1 MKIFRLFSM
10 LFVLSY
16 FIIGSC
22 VAQDHFSA
30 YAKEVFARLKPHL
43 SQSNKT
49 TFLPAQLME
58 QYLLESEPEGIT
70 LGAIIQV
77 NNRQQTEAELN
88 RLGIRIHTRAGDI
101 WTLRIPIDRLHEFA
115 SLKGIAQVDFDK
127 KLHPS
132 LTEAKQDVGADKAHS
147 GIGLP
152 MAFRGKGV
160 IVGVIDQGFDAG
172 HPTFYDKEG
181 NLRVAKWWNQND
193 TGTPPQGY
201 SYGREY
207 PNKAAILQAMKDN
220 SPIGHGTHV
229 AGIACGA
236 GDGTTETYTGL
247 APESEIVWVSFLKA
261 GTNVID
267 AVKYIFDYAE
277 SQGKPVVINMSFGT
291 HDGPHDGT
299 SLVDKGLENLVGS
312 GKILVGAL
320 GNEGMRTLHLDHI
333 FEGGADTLRTIPVLE
348 GVPPLI
354 GQSTVLVYGS
364 QEYNV
369 GFVLLNARTGE
380 VAEYVDKFYNP
391 FTAADVDSFT
401 IGSGFEGTTIRVASV
416 KPANSSNN
424 KGHLRISFNS
434 TYLFNPKV
442 VALRI
447 AGKPASKVEL
457 WNMGAGGTGSNFT
470 DTLPGS
476 TTVLQGYRQGD
487 NRTTLREI
495 GGSGRSVISVG
506 AYTTKNEYTD
516 ITGTKQ
522 TIRMP
527 APIGEIAPF
536 SSRGPAADGR
546 MKPDISAP
554 GNVVASAFSSFDQ
567 FSPREAI
574 VANVERN
581 GKRYPF
587 GVYEGTSMASPMVC
601 GAVALLLQ
609 VNPKLTVDQ
618 VKSILQQT
626 ARKDDFTTATDNDTW
641 GWGKLN
647 VYDAIKKAIEITGRT
662 DEAEAMPVI
671 IYPNPASH
679 ECTIIYHAS
688 SDLTATI
695 KAYNVGGAEMG
706 SWTLKENGATLTL
719 DTSKWSEG
727 MYRISL
733 IASDATIQNHKLVII
748 K

>member
-1 MKIFRLFSM
+1 M
-10 LFVLSY
+10 
-16 FIIGSC
+16 
-22 VAQDHFSA
+22 AQDHFSA
-30 YAKEVFARLKPHL
+30 YAKEVSARLKPYL
-43 SQSNKT
+43 SQNNKT
-49 TFLPAQLME
+49 TSIPTQLME
-58 QYLLESEPEGIT
+58 QFLLKSEPVGIT
-70 LGAIIQV
+70 IGAIIQV
-77 NNRQQTEAELN
+77 NDAIQAEAELI
-88 RLGIRIHTRAGDI
+88 RLGIRIHTRAGNI
-101 WTLRIPIDRLHEFA
+101 WTVRIPIDRLYDFA
-115 SLKGIAQVDFDK
+115 FIKCVAQVDFDK
-127 KLHPS
+127 KLYPT
-132 LTEAKQDVGADKAHS
+132 LTEAKKDVGADKVHA

-172 HPTFYDKEG
+172 HPTFYTKDG
-181 NLRVAKWWNQND
+181 NLRVAKWWDQNG

-207 PNKAAILQAMKDN
+207 PNTAAVLQAQRDN

-247 APESEIVWVSFLKA
+247 APESEIVWVSFSQA

-277 SQGKPVVINMSFGT
+277 SQGKPAVINMSFGT

-320 GNEGMRTLHLDHI
+320 GNEGMENLHLDHI
-333 FEGGADTLRTIPVLE
+333 FEGGPDTLRTIPVLE
-348 GVPPLI
+348 GIPPLI

-369 GFVLLNARTGE
+369 GFVLLDARTGK

-416 KPANSSNN
+416 KPQNSSNN

-434 TYLFNPKV
+434 TYLLNPRV
-442 VALRI
+442 LALRI
-447 AGKPASKVEL
+447 AGKPATKVEL
-457 WNMGAGGTGSNFT
+457 WNMGAGGTGANFT

-476 TTVLQGYRQGD
+476 TTVLENYRQGD

-495 GGSGRSVISVG
+495 GGSGKAVISVG

-516 ITGTKQ
+516 INGTKQ

-527 APIGEIAPF
+527 APIGEIGPF

-567 FSPREAI
+567 FSPRNAI
-574 VANVERN
+574 VANVEQN

-626 ARKDDFTTATDNDTW
+626 ARKDDFTGATDNNTW

-647 VYDAIKKAIEITGRT
+647 VYDAIKKAIEMTGRVPET
-662 DEAEAMPVI
+662 EALPVSM
-671 IYPNPASH
+671 YPNPAQ
-679 ECTIIYHAS
+679 EQVKFEYPDGELIRLVVYDVNGVLIYQT
-688 SDLTATI
+688 DLTGNNHAL
-695 KAYNVGGAEMG
+695 NV
-706 SWTLKENGATLTL
+706 
-719 DTSKWSEG
+719 SKWNKG
-727 MYRISL
+727 IYL
-733 IASDATIQNHKLVII
+733 CKFIQSKGFTQTQKLVVE
-748 K
+748 

>member
-1 MKIFRLFSM
+1 MKIFRLFSA
-10 LFVLSY
+10 LVVLSY
-16 FIIGSC
+16 FIISSC

-30 YAKEVFARLKPHL
+30 YAKEVSARLKPHL

-49 TFLPAQLME
+49 TSLPAQLME
-58 QYLLESEPEGIT
+58 QYLLQAEPEGIT

-77 NNRQQTEAELN
+77 NNGKQPDAELN
-88 RLGIRIHTRAGDI
+88 RLGIRIHTRARNI
-101 WTLRIPIDRLHEFA
+101 WTVRIPIDRLSDFA
-115 SLKGIAQVDFDK
+115 SVKGIAQVDFDK
-127 KLHPS
+127 KLYPA
-132 LTEAKQDVGADKAHS
+132 LTEAKKDVGADKVYS

-160 IVGVIDQGFDAG
+160 IVGVIDMGFDAG
-172 HPTFYDKEG
+172 HPAFYDKEG
-181 NLRVAKWWNQND
+181 NLRVAKWWNQNGS
-193 TGTPPQGY
+193 GTPPQGY
-201 SYGREY
+201 SYGREH
-207 PNKAAILQAMKDN
+207 PNKAAILQAMQDN
-220 SPIGHGTHV
+220 TPIGHGTHV

-277 SQGKPVVINMSFGT
+277 SQGKPAVINMSFGT

-348 GVPPLI
+348 GFPPLI

-369 GFVLLNARTGE
+369 GFVLLDARTGE
-380 VAEYVDKFYNP
+380 VAEYLDKFYNP

-434 TYLFNPKV
+434 TYLLNPRV

-447 AGKPASKVEL
+447 AGKPASKIEL
-457 WNMGAGGTGSNFT
+457 WNMGAGGTGSNLT

-476 TTVLQGYRQGD
+476 TTVLQGYQQGD

-495 GGSGRSVISVG
+495 GGSGKAVISVG
-506 AYTTKNEYTD
+506 AYITKNEYTD

-567 FSPREAI
+567 FSPREAV
-574 VANVERN
+574 VANVEWN

-647 VYDAIKKAIEITGRT
+647 VYDAVKKAIEITGRT
-662 DEAEAMPVI
+662 SNVEAMPVSM
-671 IYPNPASH
+671 YPNPANEAVTVNYSVPVG
-679 ECTIIYHAS
+679 ECAILEVFTN
-688 SDLTATI
+688 T
-695 KAYNVGGAEMG
+695 GAKILEQKLSG
-706 SWTLKENGATLTL
+706 LQGQKELNTRLWAEGVYLFRFNCNGQIHT
-719 DTSKWSEG
+719 
-727 MYRISL
+727 
-733 IASDATIQNHKLVII
+733 QKLVISR
-748 K
+748 